1 MFLEEYR
8 EKVRTPIFE
17 PAHSPKIC
25 RLSHS
30 YNNPTWNYQ
39 YHLYKN
45 ETELVYISKGC
56 GTYVINTNSYQLKK
70 GMILI
75 VEQGAIH
82 SLFSDEHDPLSCWT
96 CAISDYKLCCRSDH
110 GFMLPANV
118 CPAMDSG
125 IHENYIH
132 RLFEELDL
140 LRRFSSDTH
149 LAACDA
155 LAVSLASIYL
165 ELFLADPKTERHKD
179 SSFARDILIYI
190 NENYASQITLK
201 KLAEQFHIS
210 TDHISHEFSKVYGIS
225 PINYV
230 IDRRL
235 NEAKWMLINTSDSLV
250 SIAKK
255 IGYENTNHFSKLF
268 QKRMQYPPLK
278 FRELY
283 QHKKSTSS

>member
-1 MFLEEYR
+1 
-8 EKVRTPIFE
+8 
-17 PAHSPKIC
+17 
-25 RLSHS
+25 
-30 YNNPTWNYQ
+30 
-39 YHLYKN
+39 
-45 ETELVYISKGC
+45 
-56 GTYVINTNSYQLKK
+56 
-70 GMILI
+70 
-75 VEQGAIH
+75 
-82 SLFSDEHDPLSCWT
+82 
-96 CAISDYKLCCRSDH
+96 
-110 GFMLPANV
+110 MLPANV

-140 LRRFSSDTH
+140 LRKFSSDTH
-149 LAACDA
+149 MAACDA
-155 LAVSLASIYL
+155 LAVSLASIYF

-255 IGYENTNHFSKLF
+255 SATRTPIIFQNSSRRECSIRRSNSGNCISTKRAPHLEMLFSKL
-268 QKRMQYPPLK
+268 
-278 FRELY
+278 LY
-283 QHKKSTSS
+283 LILNIQNFFHMF